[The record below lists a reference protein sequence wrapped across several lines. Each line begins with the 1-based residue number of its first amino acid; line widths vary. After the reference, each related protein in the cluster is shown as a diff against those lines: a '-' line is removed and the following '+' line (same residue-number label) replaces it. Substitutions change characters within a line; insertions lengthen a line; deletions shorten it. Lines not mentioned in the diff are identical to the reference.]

1 VTTQFQIR
9 SAGIGSDETTIRIDG
24 LNLDSRIPVQTGSG
38 GQFSV
43 NNVGLQ
49 ADVDIKQGQKVVI
62 GRVSVGESALFLVL
76 TAQVVN

>member
-1 VTTQFQIR
+1 VRNSSEEIH
-9 SAGIGSDETTIRIDG
+9 IDR
-24 LNLDSRIPVQTGSG
+24 LNLDSRIPVQTGSS
-38 GQFSV
+38 GQFNV

>member
-1 VTTQFQIR
+1 MTTQFQIR

-24 LNLDSRIPVQTGSG
+24 LNLDSRIPVQTGSS

>member
-1 VTTQFQIR
+1 
-9 SAGIGSDETTIRIDG
+9 
-24 LNLDSRIPVQTGSG
+24 
-38 GQFSV
+38 
-43 NNVGLQ
+43 VGLS